1 MEQKKPGIPLVALI
15 IFFALIISIIITC
28 LIILSTRKTGNND
41 SSLKLSSEENSVQNA
56 VVNNIEEPPV
66 EEDLGTDIA
75 LTDNAVINAYKLTGN
90 YDVAAKFAIYQN
102 GNFTKDSMNETLKL
116 KLALAQLGADEIV
129 AGTISK
135 ARVEE
140 CLVKVFGT
148 AENVAM
154 QSVILFNDYN
164 FKTEYSVLSFD
175 YNEQEQ
181 AFTVTKSQ
189 FEGTDPSLVTEVV
202 NKAISY
208 NDRLEIYV
216 TPIYVQVTDTTIE
229 GATTKAYSL
238 YSAYDFV
245 NQTFSDLLIAVRK
258 EDYYNAFVS
267 GDTLDIDKFNYP
279 NLSTNITNKR
289 ADGLDIATLQQ
300 YKYILTKSGDGY
312 VLSGF
317 EKVVPEGSNPTN
329 TVQEQNTVDNNAT
342 SN

>member
-15 IFFALIISIIITC
+15 IFFALIIGIIITC
-28 LIILSTRKTGNND
+28 LIILSTRKTENND
-41 SSLKLSSEENSVQNA
+41 TTLKLSSEENTVQNA

-66 EEDLGTDIA
+66 EDVGTEIS
-75 LTDNAVINAYKLTGN
+75 LTDEAVINAYKLTGN

-154 QSVILFNDYN
+154 QSVVLFNDYN
-164 FKTEYSVLSFD
+164 FKTEYSVLAFE

-181 AFTVTKSQ
+181 IFTVTKSQ
-189 FEGTDPSLVTEVV
+189 LEENPDPSLVSEVV

-216 TPIYVQVTDTTIE
+216 TPIYVQVTDTTLE
-229 GATTKAYSL
+229 GATIKAYSL
-238 YSAYDFV
+238 YSGYDFA
-245 NQTFSDLLIAVRK
+245 NQSFSDLLIAIRK
-258 EDYYNAFVS
+258 EDYYNAFIS
-267 GDTLDIDKFNYP
+267 GDTLDIDKFNYQ
-279 NLSTNITNKR
+279 NLSANIINNR
-289 ADGLDIATLQQ
+289 ADKLDIATLQQ
-300 YKYILTKSGDGY
+300 YKYTLTKSGEGY
-312 VLSGF
+312 VLSSF
-317 EKVVPEGSNPTN
+317 EKVVPEENQ
-329 TVQEQNTVDNNAT
+329 TVAPQENQNTTTTN
-342 SN
+342 